1 MTDDELREQRRE
13 DTHNALED
21 ILSCQTTLNSLAI
34 KLNALNMPEGCEQW
48 QFSEITDF
56 QNSLTDLTGRLFA
69 VKSFLEN
76 EYFRE
81 VDDVA
86 SSYTPSDAGPP
97 VKPEDDSLEREREM
111 LAIARNADVR
121 LHEIIVALLVRLG
134 PDRERHI
141 GWRFNLKY
149 FANISNALAEYS
161 SALAT
166 FFGSLNDKET
176 EK

>member
-13 DTHNALED
+13 DTHNALDD
-21 ILSCQTTLNSLAI
+21 ILECVQSLLKLAK
-34 KLNALNMPEGCEQW
+34 KLNALNEPDGCEQW
-48 QFSEITDF
+48 QFSEITEF
-56 QNSLTDLTGRLFA
+56 ENTITDLTGRLFA
-69 VKSFLEN
+69 VRSFLQT

-81 VDDVA
+81 VDDMAA
-86 SSYTPSDAGPP
+86 SYPSPDSEPQA
-97 VKPEDDSLEREREM
+97 KQQDDSLERDKEM
-111 LAIARNADVR
+111 FAVARNAEVR

-141 GWRFNLKY
+141 GWRFNLEY